1 MAMADS
7 RVRTIGEVITNLRP
21 EFPEITVSKVR
32 FLETKGMISPRR
44 SKSGYRE
51 FTSEDVSRIRY
62 ILQQQRDHFLPLKVI
77 KSKLNAWERGEVPTD
92 SPGGLPPDTYFATS
106 PTEMNREEL
115 SRAAGLSPTDLELL
129 IDNHVIQPAPGP
141 GAAEVFGSDDL
152 AVAQAAAR
160 LLRNGLEARHLRT
173 LRLGAERSS
182 ELFHQLTVPLLR
194 HGNPDTRR
202 RAAEVLA
209 DCAQAAGDLQQA
221 IVRSTLARYLEG

>member
-1 MAMADS
+1 MADS
-7 RVRTIGEVITNLRP
+7 RIRTIGEVINNLRG

-32 FLETKGMISPRR
+32 FLETKGMVKPRR

-77 KSKLNAWERGEVPTD
+77 KSKLNAWERGEVPPD
-92 SPGGLPPDTYFATS
+92 GPSGPPPDTYFATS
-106 PTEMNREEL
+106 ATEMSRDEL
-115 SRAAGLSPTDLELL
+115 SRAAGLAPADLELL
-129 IDNHVIQPAPGP
+129 IENHVIQPVAGP
-141 GAAEVFGSDDL
+141 GGDEVFGSDDL
-152 AVAQAAAR
+152 TIAQAAAR

-182 ELFHQLTVPLLR
+182 ELLHQLTVPLLR

-209 DCAQAAGDLQQA
+209 DCAQATGDLQQA
-221 IVRSTLARYLEG
+221 ILRSNLAGYLEE

>member
-1 MAMADS
+1 MADT
-7 RVRTIGEVITNLRP
+7 RVRTIGEVINSLRG

-32 FLETKGMISPRR
+32 FLETKGMVKPRR

-77 KSKLNAWERGEVPTD
+77 KSKLNAWERGEVPPD
-92 SPGGLPPDTYFATS
+92 APSGPPPETYFAVTQ
-106 PTEMNREEL
+106 TEMSREEL
-115 SRAAGLSPTDLELL
+115 SRAAGLSVNDLDLL
-129 IDNHVIQPAPGP
+129 IDSGVIQPGVTAG
-141 GAAEVFGSDDL
+141 GDDVFGSDDL
-152 AVAQAAAR
+152 TVAQSAAR

-182 ELFHQLTVPLLR
+182 ELLHQLTVPLLR

-209 DCAQAAGDLQQA
+209 DCAQAAGELQQA
-221 IVRSTLARYLEG
+221 ILRSTLAGYLEE

>member
-1 MAMADS
+1 MADS
-7 RVRTIGEVITNLRP
+7 RVRTIGEVINNLRP

-32 FLETKGMISPRR
+32 FLETKGMVKPRR

-51 FTSEDVSRIRY
+51 FTPEDVSRIRY

-77 KSKLNAWERGEVPTD
+77 KSKLNAWERGEVPAD
-92 SPGGLPPDTYFATS
+92 APSGPPPGTYFAVS

-115 SRAAGLSPTDLELL
+115 SRAAGLSSADLALL
-129 IDNHVIQPAPGP
+129 IENHVIQPHSGP
-141 GAAEVFGSDDL
+141 GASEVFGGDDL
-152 AVAQAAAR
+152 SVAQAAAR

-182 ELFHQLTVPLLR
+182 ELLHQLTVPLLR

-209 DCAQAAGDLQQA
+209 DCAQAVGELQQA
-221 IVRSTLARYLEG
+221 IVRSTLAGYLEE